1 MIISHWLKVLVILL
15 DSNDKS
21 IPVQSLSLYVDRFN
35 PPYAGLIQNLLSVCE
50 KFSITVNSASPS
62 AEHLSTLGVQES
74 DICDMAIVL
83 GGDGSILRGMDY
95 YRKLEIPVLG
105 INAGHLGFLASV
117 EQVSLPDTIARIA
130 QGDYIIE
137 ALPVLRAEFPS
148 GHCLTAVNDFCI
160 NRSMMGGILHF
171 DLFVNGARVAHV
183 VGDGIVVS
191 TPLGSTAYG
200 LSCGGPILDPGL
212 PAILIVPIC
221 AHSLS
226 LRPLVVP
233 DDLPVSI
240 RIGTLRGTGPVVSAD
255 GAASGTL
262 KAGEM
267 LSIMKDSDSCMI
279 VRFSDHPG
287 YYDKLGQKLGWGSRG

>member
-1 MIISHWLKVLVILL
+1 MNLL
-15 DSNDKS
+15 DTNDNS
-21 IPVQSLSLYVDRFN
+21 VPIQSLCLYVDRFN
-35 PPYAGLIQNLLSVCE
+35 PPYAGLIQNMLSICE
-50 KFSITVNSASPS
+50 KYDITVRSASPS
-62 AEHLSTLGVQES
+62 ADHLSSFDIQES
-74 DICDMAIVL
+74 DLCDMAIVL

-95 YRKLEIPVLG
+95 YRTLGIPVLG

-117 EQVSLPDTIARIA
+117 EQVSLEETIARIA
-130 QGDYIIE
+130 QGDYTVE
-137 ALPVLRAEFPS
+137 ALPILRAKFPS
-148 GHCLTAVNDFCI
+148 GHYLTAVNDFSI

-171 DLFVNGARVAHV
+171 DLLVDDARVAHM

-221 AHSLS
+221 PHSLS

-233 DDLPVSI
+233 DDLSVSI
-240 RIGTLRGTGPVVSAD
+240 KIGTLRGTGPVVSAD
-255 GAASGTL
+255 GATSGTL
-262 KAGEM
+262 RAGEI
-267 LSIMKDSDSCMI
+267 LTVTKDSSSCMI

-287 YYDKLGQKLGWGSRG
+287 YYDKLGLKLGWGSRG